1 MHIVRN
7 NWTAIPMPGEV
18 ITTELQLAKSCKKY
32 KGIIFT
38 DKDGSIINDD
48 NDAECENIE
57 VTGVTEQ
64 EINDKDTQ
72 YIQYNKDAQH
82 MA

>member
-1 MHIVRN
+1 
-7 NWTAIPMPGEV
+7 MPGEV